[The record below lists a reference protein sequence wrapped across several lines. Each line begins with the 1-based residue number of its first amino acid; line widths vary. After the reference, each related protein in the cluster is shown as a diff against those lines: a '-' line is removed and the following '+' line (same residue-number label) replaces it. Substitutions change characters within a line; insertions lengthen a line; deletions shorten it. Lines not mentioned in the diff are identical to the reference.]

1 MKKNFDYI
9 SIVDIDDIYSMYG
22 SRNMY
27 SIVGEQDSSND
38 YFLFLP
44 GYIFSELNKQYF
56 KMLAEVATSINLIL
70 LQDSRS
76 VILQSF
82 YTFEKNM
89 SKIQLKLSKGSN
101 TLKEE
106 GNYLS
111 YMIRLLSECDR
122 DYLVLLA
129 QEKNIFAD
137 DKQAD
142 ANLDLLSKKFKY
154 RNFKLI
160 LENSQFKDADKL
172 DIDKYTANID
182 SLISKKKYDKS
193 KKAIIDLKIKLINK
207 YFRSVS
213 FPLVGINDLPIV
225 SNKSLSVVK
234 NSIKCDEVV
243 VSAIICNYDSYWEVK
258 I

>member
-1 MKKNFDYI
+1 
-9 SIVDIDDIYSMYG
+9 
-22 SRNMY
+22 
-27 SIVGEQDSSND
+27 
-38 YFLFLP
+38 
-44 GYIFSELNKQYF
+44 
-56 KMLAEVATSINLIL
+56 
-70 LQDSRS
+70 
-76 VILQSF
+76 
-82 YTFEKNM
+82 M